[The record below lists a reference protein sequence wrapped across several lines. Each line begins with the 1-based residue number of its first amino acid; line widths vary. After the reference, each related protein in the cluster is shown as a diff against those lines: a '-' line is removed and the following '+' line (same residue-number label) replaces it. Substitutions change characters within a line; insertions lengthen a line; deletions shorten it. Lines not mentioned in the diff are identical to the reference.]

1 MVLKLEQ
8 GNAGSPSKTKKVEGM
23 YEKTNEAISKA
34 FDEYRGE
41 ADRLRGVIERQEE
54 EHRRLR
60 EEIVNGHKQVE
71 SLKEEIRIMGLKEST
86 ERKNQQ
92 RERENR
98 LAEKDNEIKY
108 LQHQVAMLEERYA
121 KAQREIGEKDS
132 FLQEHLVGRA
142 KELETKQYIIETVGK
157 YAAIG

>member
-1 MVLKLEQ
+1 MTHAELTQLKLQKTQLSEELRGKNEQIMVLKLEQ
-8 GNAGSPSKTKKVEGM
+8 GNAGSPSKTKKVEGV

-41 ADRLRGVIERQEE
+41 ADRLRGVIEQQEE

-60 EEIVNGHKQVE
+60 EEIVSGHKQVE

-92 RERENR
+92 RER
-98 LAEKDNEIKY
+98 
-108 LQHQVAMLEERYA
+108 
-121 KAQREIGEKDS
+121 
-132 FLQEHLVGRA
+132 
-142 KELETKQYIIETVGK
+142 
-157 YAAIG
+157 